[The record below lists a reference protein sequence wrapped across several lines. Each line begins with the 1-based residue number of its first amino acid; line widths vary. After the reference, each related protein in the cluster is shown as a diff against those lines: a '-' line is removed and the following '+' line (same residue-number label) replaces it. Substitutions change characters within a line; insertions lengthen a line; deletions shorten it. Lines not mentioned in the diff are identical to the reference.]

1 MITHLCM
8 SIVFYFQLFDNPI
21 NDISI
26 KFIDFNLSLLLD
38 ISMLLVTT
46 WRHATIALNLI
57 GTRPTAMHD
66 IGMHVWSLMVVIIR
80 VILMV
85 WLKVTY

>member
-8 SIVFYFQLFDNPI
+8 SIVFNFQLFDNPI

-26 KFIDFNLSLLLD
+26 EPININFRLLLN

-46 WRHATIALNLI
+46 WRHATVTLNLI

-66 IGMHVWSLMVVIIR
+66 VGMHVWSLMVVSIR